1 MAKPSV
7 AETSININ
15 APIEKVWQIM
25 LDINNY
31 PNWNPFV
38 VRAEGEGDM
47 AVPGNTMKLFV
58 RWQNGGQASSGE
70 EITDTKL
77 PFTDTNGVKRAHW
90 SYRFTGPLNNLGL
103 VKATRYHW
111 LEQKTGTPTT
121 IYRTR
126 EEFNGLLKAFIPL
139 AKVQDG
145 FERQA
150 AAFKAEAERIA

>member
-1 MAKPSV
+1 MATKIA
-7 AETSININ
+7 AEASININ
-15 APIEKVWQIM
+15 APIEKVWQTM

-31 PNWNPFV
+31 PKWNPFV

-58 RWQNGGQASSGE
+58 RWQNGGQASSNE

-77 PFTDTNGVKRAHW
+77 PFTDKDGSKRAHW

-111 LEQKTGTPTT
+111 LEQNAGSQTT
-121 IYRTR
+121 TYRTR

-139 AKVQDG
+139 AQVQNG
-145 FERQA
+145 FDRQTA
-150 AAFKAEAERIA
+150 ALKAEAERIA